1 MECIMERLSS
11 SDERIRQLQETV
23 DQKSRSADDALTQF
37 REQQKSNV
45 ELEQEVVALKSEL
58 MNSSI
63 QVRKYL

>member
-63 QVRKYL
+63 QVRKYS

>member
-1 MECIMERLSS
+1 MERLSS

-23 DQKSRSADDALTQF
+23 DQKSRIADDALTQF
-37 REQQKSNV
+37 QEQKKSNV

-63 QVRKYL
+63 QVCKYL